1 MSTPPPPTQSTC
13 HKADFRCYGHK
24 QKCFNNKVNDK
35 WNAPTSQQQGG
46 HQQVLSPCQGAT
58 CYVLRAEYNT
68 WHATQM
74 SLAQKG
80 QQICLSVCLVVVQL
94 WNASNS
100 YGLVS
105 KFNYVKYFTC
115 QCSCPATSVRRL
127 SVCPFGE
134 TTVPLSCCPVCHRAS
149 RSCGC
154 QTKLAKKLLP
164 LPLPLPQPQSLPLPL
179 PSATS

>member
-1 MSTPPPPTQSTC
+1 MECSDKSTTRGTPAGP
-13 HKADFRCYGHK
+13 
-24 QKCFNNKVNDK
+24 
-35 WNAPTSQQQGG
+35 
-46 HQQVLSPCQGAT
+46 LSPCQGAT
-58 CYVLRAEYNT
+58 CYVLRAEHRT
-68 WHATQM
+68 WHAPQM

-80 QQICLSVCLVVVQL
+80 QQICLSVCPSVCSVVVQLL

-115 QCSCPATSVRRL
+115 QCSCPATSVRPFVRP

-164 LPLPLPQPQSLPLPL
+164 LPLPQPELLPLPL